1 MKHLK
6 KAEQKCSETAVY
18 RYGVGFILAIL
29 KALKTALKFVLKHS
43 TEILMVI
50 TLISMFVAGQAF
62 ESNLISIRI
71 CILFVSILA
80 TLIVALLK
88 IKILEERGEK

>member
-18 RYGVGFILAIL
+18 RYGVGFILAVA
-29 KALKTALKFVLKHS
+29 KGLKTALKFVLKHS
-43 TEILMVI
+43 TGILMVI
-50 TLISMFVAGQAF
+50 AFISMFIAGQAF

-71 CILFVSILA
+71 CILFISILA

>member
-6 KAEQKCSETAVY
+6 KAEQKCSETVVY
-18 RYGVGFILAIL
+18 RYGVGFIFAVL
-29 KALKTALKFVLKHS
+29 KALKAVLKFVLKRS
-43 TEILMVI
+43 TEILMIVA
-50 TLISMFVAGQAF
+50 LISMFVAGQAF

-71 CILFVSILA
+71 CILFISILA